1 MGKSLPSHPS
11 SLKLTLWDSGPVN
24 RHVKMAMLPLQLCS
38 LIVQANEQVICGGR
52 HNHTVAAMLSR
63 SMNTDVIRATFFA
76 NSDKDEDLR
85 MKMFGSRYD
94 VYDRF
99 EPPNHRDLTESVV
112 LLKIDLQRTCAIA
125 CLQHRSAVRVVK
137 RRNLTWVKST
147 CFNPLMKV
155 MNRRAPVV
163 NHYSIANN
171 GT

>member
-99 EPPNHRDLTESVV
+99 EPPKPSGFNRICCATQNQLAADVCDSMSTAQKCCARCQTTELDLGQKYLFQSTDES
-112 LLKIDLQRTCAIA
+112 DEQT
-125 CLQHRSAVRVVK
+125 
-137 RRNLTWVKST
+137 ST
-147 CFNPLMKV
+147 GSKPL
-155 MNRRAPVV
+155 
-163 NHYSIANN
+163 
-171 GT
+171 